1 VGRIL
6 FGGDPKRVLKGDWN
20 MGLAVSEMRRGMAI
34 LYDGELYEIV
44 EYEHSKR
51 GRAGAV
57 AKTKLKHLK
66 TGKVLSATFK
76 GAENTESAFLET
88 RAMQY
93 LYHDG
98 ADYVFMDNERFDQ
111 FPIAKGV
118 LGEQSEF
125 LIEGTNVQGLYYQG
139 QLVKVAVPNFVELK
153 VTSTEPGVK
162 GDTVSNVEKP
172 ATLET
177 GAIIQVP
184 LFVKEGDTLKV
195 DTRTGR
201 YVERL

>member
-1 VGRIL
+1 
-6 FGGDPKRVLKGDWN
+6 

-34 LYDGELYEIV
+34 LYDDELYEIV

-66 TGKVLSATFK
+66 TGRVLSATFK
-76 GAENTESAFLET
+76 GSENTESAFLET
-88 RAMQY
+88 RELQY

-98 ADYVFMDNERFDQ
+98 SDYVFMDNERFDQ
-111 FPIAKGV
+111 FPLSQDV
-118 LGEQSEF
+118 LGEPSQY
-125 LIEGTNVQGLYYQG
+125 LVEGTNVQGLYYQG

-177 GAIIQVP
+177 GAVIQVP
-184 LFVKEGDTLKV
+184 LFVKEGDVLKV

-201 YVERL
+201 YVERR

>member
-1 VGRIL
+1 
-6 FGGDPKRVLKGDWN
+6 

-51 GRAGAV
+51 GRGGAV

-76 GAENTESAFLET
+76 GSENTESAFMET
-88 RAMQY
+88 RELQY

-111 FPIAKGV
+111 FPIGKEV
-118 LGEQSEF
+118 LGGQSEF
-125 LIEGTNVQGLYYQG
+125 LVEGTNVQGLYYQG
-139 QLVKVAVPNFVELK
+139 AMVKVAVPNFVELK

-177 GAIIQVP
+177 GAVIQVP

-195 DTRTGR
+195 DTRTSR
-201 YVERL
+201 YVERI

>member
-1 VGRIL
+1 
-6 FGGDPKRVLKGDWN
+6 
-20 MGLAVSEMRRGMAI
+20 MGLSVSELRRGMSI
-34 LYDGELYEIV
+34 LYDGELYEVV

-66 TGKVLSATFK
+66 TGKVLAATFK
-76 GAENTESAFLET
+76 GSENTESAFLES
-88 RAMQY
+88 RELQY

-98 ADYVFMDNERFDQ
+98 ERLVFMDNERFDQ
-111 FPIAKGV
+111 FPLSEEV
-118 LGEQSEF
+118 LGPQAQFLVEGNNVVGCYYNSE
-125 LIEGTNVQGLYYQG
+125 
-139 QLVKVAVPNFVELK
+139 LVKVDLPNFVELK
-153 VTSTEPGVK
+153 VTHTEPGVK

-177 GAIIQVP
+177 GAVVSVP
-184 LFVKEGDTLKV
+184 LFVKEGDTLKI
-195 DTRTGR
+195 DTRTGT

>member
-1 VGRIL
+1 
-6 FGGDPKRVLKGDWN
+6 
-20 MGLAVSEMRRGMAI
+20 MGLAVSEMRRGMAM

-66 TGKVLSATFK
+66 TGRVLSATFK
-76 GAENTESAFLET
+76 GSENTESAFLET
-88 RAMQY
+88 REMQY

-98 ADYVFMDNERFDQ
+98 TDYVFMDTERFDQ
-111 FPIAKGV
+111 FPIAEDV
-118 LGEQSEF
+118 LGEPAAY
-125 LIEGTNVQGLYYQG
+125 LVEGTNVQGLYYRG
-139 QLVKVAVPNFVELK
+139 QLVKVAVPTFVELK
-153 VTSTEPGVK
+153 VVSTEPGVK

-177 GAIIQVP
+177 GAVVQVP
-184 LFVKEGDTLKV
+184 LFVKEGDRLKI